1 MRPSTPATPS
11 GRARLANGSIERLRS
26 DLRTAPG
33 SGAGLMPSRIAIVGA
48 GPAGLTAALA
58 LRRLGLEVTIV
69 EQAEDFQRIGGGI
82 VLHDNG
88 QRVLEALGLLESF
101 RPQLQPCPVIAAEL
115 CGGGVLGTVDFGRFS
130 PPLRHLP
137 AVVLRHRLHE
147 HLLAGAR
154 AAGVQVR
161 FGHRVVSVSAAGD
174 AAVLRFADGA
184 SERAAIVLACDGA
197 GSPTRASLRL
207 PARRRRLTR
216 AYLRGVADLGWQQSR
231 IRELWYPDGRIFGM
245 APLPGHRTY
254 FWCTAPLGRWPQTLQ
269 AGLDEWIASW
279 AGHDPR
285 PRAVLAAVQDWSRVN
300 YDEPLEVQARW
311 WWRRPVFLVGD
322 AAHAMTPYLGQG
334 ANSAL
339 VDALVLSR
347 LLAVELRG
355 QGDLEAVGR
364 RYVAI
369 RGRFTRLVQAS
380 SRRQGDLA
388 TSHRAPARWLRDRL
402 LPVFAGTGWIQR
414 RSAMVT
420 AGYNRAE
427 QELLSLGP

>member
-1 MRPSTPATPS
+1 MQ
-11 GRARLANGSIERLRS
+11 
-26 DLRTAPG
+26 
-33 SGAGLMPSRIAIVGA
+33 SRIVVVGG

-58 LRRLGLEVTIV
+58 LRRLGLEVTCF
-69 EQAEDFQRIGGGI
+69 EQAEDYRRIGGGI

-88 QRVLEALGLLESF
+88 QQVLEALGLLEGF
-101 RPQLQPCPVIAAEL
+101 RPHLQPCPVIAAER
-115 CGGGVLGTVDFGRFS
+115 CGGRVLGAVDFGRFL

-137 AVVLRHRLHE
+137 AVVPRYRLQE
-147 HLLAGAR
+147 YLLAAAR
-154 AAGVQVR
+154 AEGVEVR
-161 FGHRVVSVSAAGD
+161 FGHRVVAPAAAGD
-174 AAVLRFADGA
+174 AAVLRFADGT
-184 SERAAIVLACDGA
+184 SERVGIVLACDGA
-197 GSPTRASLRL
+197 GSATRASLRL
-207 PARRRRLTR
+207 PARRRRLRR
-216 AYLRGVADLGWQQSR
+216 AYLRGVADLGWQQPR
-231 IRELWYPDGRIFGM
+231 IRELWYPDGRIFGL
-245 APLPGHRTY
+245 APLPGACTY
-254 FWCTAPLGRWPQTLQ
+254 FWCTAPYGRWPQTLHG
-269 AGLDEWIASW
+269 GLEAWIASW
-279 AGHDPR
+279 AGHPK
-285 PRAVLAAVQDWSRVN
+285 PGAVLGAVRNWSRVN

-311 WWRRPVFLVGD
+311 WSRPPVFLVGD

-347 LLAVELRG
+347 LLAQELRG

-369 RGRFTRLVQAS
+369 RGRFTRLLQTS
-380 SRRQGDLA
+380 SRRQGNLA

-402 LPVFAGTGWIQR
+402 LPVLAGTGWIQW